1 MKTIKKSDYQ
11 IRIKELDIVHE
22 FNLDSEKLLKQ
33 GMNDDYFLH
42 NRSNLELLLKKVLKW
57 NNKDVSI
64 ENLKFEIYKRL
75 WDNEFYLKIESTD
88 KDLDFA
94 L

>member
-33 GMNDDYFLH
+33 GMNDDYFLN

-64 ENLKFEIYKRL
+64 KNLKFEIYKRYC
-75 WDNEFYLKIESTD
+75 DNEFYLKIESTD

>member
-11 IRIKELDIVHE
+11 IRIKELDIVQG
-22 FNLDSEKLLKQ
+22 FNLDSEKLLKK
-33 GMNDDYFLH
+33 GSNEDCFLH
-42 NRSNLELLLKKVLKW
+42 NRSNLELLLKKVLKSK
-57 NNKDVSI
+57 NKDVSI
-64 ENLKFEIYKRL
+64 KNLKYEIYKRY

-88 KDLDFA
+88 KDLDFY